1 MEWPLA
7 LLIILGGGMVLMA
20 TGMPVAFA
28 LLMITPVGAVLFWNG
43 EAGLY
48 QLTTSMFEA
57 VSTFT
62 LLPIPLFVLLGE
74 VMFHSGMAMNMID
87 VLDKWLGRVPG
98 RLGLLTVTG
107 ATLFSTMSGSSI
119 GTTAMLGSVLVP
131 EMEQRGHKK
140 EMIIGPIM
148 ASGGLAMI
156 IPPSGLAVLLAAIAE
171 ISIADLL
178 IAGIIPGL
186 IIAFL
191 YAVYIVGRC
200 WIQPSLAP
208 SYNVVPTPISEKLT
222 ATVKYVLPQGFI
234 IFLVLG
240 LIFLGV
246 ATPSES
252 AAMGALGSFILA
264 GLYRKFNLTLIKKSF
279 MGTIRITIMTFMA
292 IMAAKSFSQI
302 LASSGATRGIVELMA
317 AIPLIP
323 IVTVI
328 AMQLILIVLGM
339 FMGSVSMILITIP
352 IFFPIINLLGLNEI
366 WFALLML
373 INMEMAMTTP
383 PYGMILFV
391 MKGVSPPGTTMS
403 EIYKA
408 GFPFLVCDFI
418 VMLLIILFPVL
429 ALWLP
434 GLM

>member
-7 LLIILGGGMVLMA
+7 LLLVLGGGLALMA
-20 TGMPVAFA
+20 TGLPVAFS
-28 LLMITPVGAVLFWNG
+28 LLIVTFVGAVIFWNG

-74 VMFHSGMAMNMID
+74 VMFHSGLAMGMID
-87 VLDKWLGRVPG
+87 VLDKWLGRLPG
-98 RLGLLTVTG
+98 RLSLLTVAG

-131 EMEQRGHKK
+131 EMEQRGYKK
-140 EMIIGPIM
+140 PMSIGPIM
-148 ASGGLAMI
+148 GSGGLAMI

-186 IIAFL
+186 LIAFL
-191 YAVYIVGRC
+191 YATYVVGRC

-208 SYNVVPTPISEKLT
+208 SYDVVPTPLLKKLT
-222 ATVKYVLPQGFI
+222 ATVQYVLPLGLI

-246 ATPSES
+246 ATPSE
-252 AAMGALGSFILA
+252 AAATGALGAFVLA
-264 GLYRKFNLTLIKKSF
+264 ACYRRFNWKLIKKSF
-279 MGTIRITIMTFMA
+279 MGTINITLMTFMV
-292 IMAAKSFSQI
+292 IIGAKAFSQI
-302 LASSGATRGIVELMA
+302 LASSGATQGIVELMA
-317 AIPLIP
+317 AMPLVP
-323 IVTVI
+323 IIIVI

-339 FMGSVSMILITIP
+339 FIGSVPMILITIP
-352 IFFPIINLLGLNEI
+352 IFFPIINALGLNEI

-383 PYGMILFV
+383 PFGMILFV
-391 MKGVSPPGTTMS
+391 MKGVAPSGTTMGD
-403 EIYKA
+403 IYRA
-408 GFPFLVCDFI
+408 GIPFLVCDFI
-418 VMLLIILFPVL
+418 VILLIIVFPVL

-434 GLM
+434 SLL

>member
-7 LLIILGGGMVLMA
+7 LLLIFGGALVLLA

-74 VMFHSGMAMNMID
+74 VMFHSGMAMKMID
-87 VLDKWLGRVPG
+87 VLDKWLGRIPG

-131 EMEQRGHKK
+131 EMEKRGHKK

-148 ASGGLAMI
+148 GSGGLAMI

-178 IAGIIPGL
+178 IAGIVPGL

-191 YAVYIVGRC
+191 YAAYIVGRC

-208 SYNVVPTPISEKLT
+208 SYNVVPTPVSKKLR

-240 LIFLGV
+240 LIFLGI

-252 AAMGALGSFILA
+252 AAMGALGAFLLA
-264 GLYRKFNLTLIKKSF
+264 ALYRKFNLALIKKSF
-279 MGTIRITIMTFMA
+279 KGTIRITIMTFMA
-292 IMAAKSFSQI
+292 IMAAKSFSLI

-317 AIPLIP
+317 AIPLVP
-323 IVTVI
+323 MMTVI
-328 AMQLILIVLGM
+328 VMQLILILMGM

-352 IFFPIINLLGLNEI
+352 IFFPIINLLGMNEV

-391 MKGVSPPGTTMS
+391 MKGVSPPGTSMS

-418 VMLLIILFPVL
+418 VILLIILFPAL

-434 GLM
+434 DLM